1 MACSWT
7 FLWLLWIALVAVL
20 LFALRGPLKISES
33 LESVTATSYFNNL
46 TPKFYV
52 ALTGTSS
59 LVSGI
64 ILIFEWWYFKNN
76 AGIDAGDEEGS
87 DNDESIENTKTVPEC
102 KVWRNPMALFRA
114 AEYNR
119 FRKETNSEPLT
130 YYDMNLSAQDHQ
142 SLFMCDEDQ
151 GRAEYEIMQV
161 AWRERESE
169 ERIQTARAALA
180 INPECASAL
189 VLLAEEESETVSQ
202 AENLLRRALR
212 AIESTL
218 NSYSNN
224 QIASYAQNGDAVRKR
239 DLTIQTYI
247 KRRLAMCARKQ
258 GRLREAIK
266 GFRDLSRDQSLSTLL
281 SVQDNLIEACLE
293 VQAYADVQNLLVR
306 YDGYGAPCSYEL
318 REPRSAAMSYTSA
331 LLKVRA
337 VAENFR
343 CAADSSIRR
352 GLSSAEQTAIEAL
365 TRAMEFNPHVPPY
378 LLELR
383 SMIMPPEHFL
393 KRGDSEALAYAF
405 FHIQHW
411 KRIDGA
417 LQLLSIVWKDFVPK
431 VSKDKNAF
439 SSQLESADKE
449 LLPSWH
455 EQSVFPKTEGTLMML
470 LQTFICLAICILAV
484 LAQQFPASSGE
495 IFRTAATIG
504 MQFYENSV
512 YTVSQ
517 WAPGNIIPYLASKQ
531 VPVPEL

>member
-33 LESVTATSYFNNL
+33 LESVSATSYFNNL

-76 AGIDAGDEEGS
+76 AGVEPGEEEGS
-87 DNDESIENTKTVPEC
+87 DNEESVESTKTVPEC

-161 AWRERESE
+161 AWRERESQ
-169 ERIQTARAALA
+169 ERIQTARAAL
-180 INPECASAL
+180 NLNSECASAL
-189 VLLAEEESETVSQ
+189 VLLAEEDTETVAQ
-202 AENLLRRALR
+202 AESILRRALR
-212 AIESTL
+212 AIETTLST
-218 NSYSNN
+218 YSNH
-224 QIASYAQNGDAVRKR
+224 QVASYGQNGDAVRKR

-266 GFRDLSRDQSLSTLL
+266 GFRDLSREQSLSTLL

-306 YDGYGAPCSYEL
+306 YDGYGTSCSYEQ

-343 CAADSSIRR
+343 CPSESSVRR

-378 LLELR
+378 LLEIR
-383 SMIMPPEHFL
+383 AMIMPPEHFL

-431 VSKDKNAF
+431 VHKDKTTF

-455 EQSVFPKTEGTLMML
+455 EQSAFPQTESTLVML
-470 LQTFICLAICILAV
+470 VQTFACLAVCVLAV
-484 LAQQFPASSGE
+484 FSQQVPSSYGDM
-495 IFRTAATIG
+495 IRQAFLFVQQI
-504 MQFYENSV
+504 YENF
-512 YTVSQ
+512 TNAFSQ
-517 WAPGNIIPYLASKQ
+517 WAPNNIIPYLASKQ
-531 VPVPEL
+531 VPVPEI